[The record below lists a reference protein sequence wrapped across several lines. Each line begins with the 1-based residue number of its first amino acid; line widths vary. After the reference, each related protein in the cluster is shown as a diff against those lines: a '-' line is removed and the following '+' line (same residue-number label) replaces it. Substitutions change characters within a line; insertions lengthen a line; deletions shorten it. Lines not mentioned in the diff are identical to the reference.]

1 MPPPSWT
8 GISSMPLFFGVF
20 LHDLQDRFD
29 GRLVLRLAREGA
41 VQVDQV
47 QAARAFL
54 QPMQGHFGG
63 VFGEDGGEVHI
74 ALLEANAVTVFQV
87 DGGDQQHGR
96 CR

>member
-1 MPPPSWT
+1 MAGS
-8 GISSMPLFFGVF
+8 FFGLPAKAPF
-20 LHDLQDRFD
+20 RST
-29 GRLVLRLAREGA
+29 RCRR
-41 VQVDQV
+41 
-47 QAARAFL
+47 RAPL